1 MKHIPVLLH
10 EVIEVM
16 QPKSEGLYI
25 DATVGDGGH
34 AYALLEASSPHGRV
48 LGIDQDMRQV
58 AVSQEKLAA
67 YGSRAR
73 IMLARFS
80 QLSDI
85 AQAEGF
91 EQVDGVLFDLGI
103 SSRQLDDTATGLS
116 FADDSPLT
124 MQLHDGEGRSAA
136 DILNR
141 ANEREIADILYDYGD
156 RHNSRTLARKI
167 IEFRRKR
174 AFHVARDVKDALG
187 ITAPHMLAPIFQ
199 ALRIAVNEEFAE
211 IDAALPQAISLLKSG
226 GVLAVITFHSGEDR
240 IVKRFLKGHALLQVS
255 KKIIRPSWPEI
266 KQNSRARSAI
276 LRWAIKK
283 EG

>member
-1 MKHIPVLLH
+1 MKHIPVLLN

-16 QPKSEGLYI
+16 QPKSEGQYI

-34 AYALLEASSPHGRV
+34 AQALLDASTPGGTL

-58 AVSQEKLAA
+58 AVAQERLTS

-73 IMLARFS
+73 VVVARFS

-91 EQVDGVLFDLGI
+91 DQVDGILFDLGI
-103 SSRQLDDTATGLS
+103 SSRQLDDTETGLS
-116 FADDSPLT
+116 FADSAPLT

-141 ANEREIADILYDYGD
+141 ANEREIADILFDYGD

-167 IEFRRKR
+167 VEFRRKR
-174 AFHVARDVKDALG
+174 AFHVARDVKEALG
-187 ITAPHMLAPIFQ
+187 VTAPHMLAPIFQ
-199 ALRIAVNEEFAE
+199 AFRIAVNEEFEE
-211 IDAALPQAISLLKSG
+211 IESALPQAISLLKPG

-255 KKIIRPSWPEI
+255 KKIIRPTWPEI

-276 LRWAIKK
+276 LRFAIKEK
-283 EG
+283 N

>member
-1 MKHIPVLLH
+1 MKHIPVLRN

-16 QPKSEGLYI
+16 QPKAGGQYI

-34 AYALLEASSPHGRV
+34 AHALLEASSPNGCV
-48 LGIDQDMRQV
+48 LGLDQDIRQV
-58 AVSQEKLAA
+58 VVAQERLTS

-73 IMLARFS
+73 IVLARFS
-80 QLSDI
+80 QLSEV
-85 AQAEGF
+85 AHAEGF
-91 EQVDGVLFDLGI
+91 NQVDGILFDLGI
-103 SSRQLDDTATGLS
+103 SSRQLDDTSTGLS
-116 FADDSPLT
+116 FADDAPLT
-124 MQLHDGEGRSAA
+124 MQLHDEEDRSAA

-141 ANEREIADILYDYGD
+141 ANEREIADILYNYGD

-174 AFHVARDVKDALG
+174 AFYVARDVKEALG

-199 ALRIAVNEEFAE
+199 ALRIAVNDEFGE
-211 IDAALPQAISLLKSG
+211 IDAALPQAVSLLRPG

-240 IVKRFLKGHALLQVS
+240 IVKRFLKSHALLQVS

-283 EG
+283 ES